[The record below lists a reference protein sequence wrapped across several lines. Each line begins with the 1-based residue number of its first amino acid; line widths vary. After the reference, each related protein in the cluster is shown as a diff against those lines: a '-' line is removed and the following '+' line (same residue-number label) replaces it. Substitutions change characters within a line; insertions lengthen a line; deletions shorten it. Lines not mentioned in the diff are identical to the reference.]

1 MTEIN
6 LSKITDYLFIS
17 DYPRGGHY
25 PNLVDLNIRLVLSM
39 YWMPVNRVF
48 TKPPMRLL
56 WLPTFDHPWLPIPIS
71 ILKSGVHQAIPV
83 IRSGYAVLCHCRQG
97 RHRSVAMAGC
107 ILVSQ
112 GYSADEAARL
122 IKERRPVA
130 DPYAEY
136 ILDRI
141 KKFEQTWRSDH
152 ARQASH

>member
-1 MTEIN
+1 MIEMNT
-6 LSKITDYLFIS
+6 SKITDFLFVS
-17 DYPRGGHY
+17 AYPRGGHY
-25 PNLVDLNIRLVLSM
+25 PNLIELNIRLVISM

-56 WLPTFDHPWLPIPIS
+56 WLPTFDHPWLPIPLG
-71 ILKSGVHQAIPV
+71 ILKTGVREAIPV
-83 IRSGYAVLCHCRQG
+83 IQSGYAVMTHCREG

-112 GYSADEAARL
+112 GYSAEEAARL

-130 DPYAEY
+130 DPDAVY

-141 KKFEQTWRSDH
+141 KKFEQAW
-152 ARQASH
+152 QEKFIP